1 MAFCTKCGKS
11 NSDNAR
17 FCTSCGSTLTTGIP
31 EIPKTAI
38 TQDAKP
44 SGKKNYWPLFLV
56 IAALLV
62 ATGAYFIF
70 LIKRGKR
77 LLKLLLLIL
86 QQGPQQ
92 LIIQNFQ
99 TGQPDSKTMI

>member
-70 LIKRGKR
+70 FNKKGEETA
-77 LLKLLLLIL
+77 
-86 QQGPQQ
+86 
-92 LIIQNFQ
+92 Q
-99 TGQPDSKTMI
+99 TTPADPTTRPMYFHS